1 MHILVI
7 CVRWDSVSYQATV
20 ASHLEPSLQ
29 ILPVLTT
36 PPVPVCAWELEEMCS
51 LPKEEG
57 LAHWLL
63 QHLDIHNFP
72 WPSVNYLW
80 VSLLILEGDI
90 PCGRSQ
96 EMTNTCCY
104 SRSTAVSKL
113 QGLRMG
119 CEQEL
124 LCVHCGIYQRDIK
137 KY

>member
-1 MHILVI
+1 MI

-36 PPVPVCAWELEEMCS
+36 PPVPVCVWELEEMCS

-72 WPSVNYLW
+72 RPSVNYLW

-90 PCGRSQ
+90 PLWETPGDDKHLLLQQ
-96 EMTNTCCY
+96 E
-104 SRSTAVSKL
+104 
-113 QGLRMG
+113 
-119 CEQEL
+119 
-124 LCVHCGIYQRDIK
+124 HCSFKATGAEDGM
-137 KY
+137 